1 MNFESKLE
9 KLIEDED
16 EGMSKKYSY
25 VLNQLRSD
33 IVENNLSELNE
44 DENDMDLFEEEE
56 LGEEE
61 PNEIPKDV

>member
-1 MNFESKLE
+1 MNVESKLE